1 VHPQQRTPMRA
12 ITAQAVW
19 SSVLVLSG
27 TLTQLVLYTGF
38 AVVVFSGV
46 AVMAVFTLRR
56 RDPGAERPFKAWG
69 YPLAPAFFVAAS
81 VVMVV
86 YEVINEP
93 APTLAGLGVIAA
105 GVPVYFAFARRAN

>member
-1 VHPQQRTPMRA
+1 MRA

-19 SSVLVLSG
+19 SSILVLSG

-56 RDPGAERPFKAWG
+56 RHPNADRPFKALG
-69 YPLAPAFFVAAS
+69 YPVAPAFFVIAS
-81 VVMVV
+81 AIMVV

-93 APTLAGLGVIAA
+93 VPTLAGLGVIAV
-105 GVPVYFAFARRAN
+105 GVPVYFVFARRG